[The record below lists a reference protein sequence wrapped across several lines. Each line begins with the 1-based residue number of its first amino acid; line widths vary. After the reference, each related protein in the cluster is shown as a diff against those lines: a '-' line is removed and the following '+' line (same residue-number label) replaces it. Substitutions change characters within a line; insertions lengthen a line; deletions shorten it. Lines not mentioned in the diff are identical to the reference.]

1 MVTVTDST
9 SVTAG
14 STAVSVAVNP
24 RLSVTAVAGPNPT
37 EVSKATSFTI
47 IPADGA
53 GTITCRWA
61 FGDTTTGTGCSTTH
75 TYAATGSFTANV
87 TAIDGLGVTATS
99 SVSVTVNARLTV
111 TVAASPNPAEVGS
124 TIGFTAHTTSGVG
137 AATCNWTFGDGA
149 TGTGCTTTHTYASQ
163 GTFTASVTAT
173 DTVNV
178 TATTNISVTVNA
190 KLAVT
195 AVTSPRPTEVGTAV
209 SFTSTPAGGVGTV
222 TCSWAFGDTTTG
234 TGCSTTHTYAA
245 TGSFTANVTAI
256 DGLGVTATSSV
267 SLTVNAKLT
276 VTVAASPNL
285 TEVGALVDFTAPTTG
300 GVGAATCNWAFG
312 DGGTANICSASH
324 TYITSG
330 PFNPTVTVTDALSM
344 TASSSVS
351 VTVNAR
357 LTLTATAGPNPTDDG
372 VRVGLAP
379 VTAGGVGAITCSWAF
394 GDTKIGRAHV

>member
-1 MVTVTDST
+1 GSALAVILVISANPTELAVSTTFTARATGGSPPYASYNWTFGDGTTATTTTATTNHTYNATGTFSAMVTVTDST

-47 IPADGA
+47 MPADGA
-53 GTITCRWA
+53 GTI
-61 FGDTTTGTGCSTTH
+61 
-75 TYAATGSFTANV
+75 
-87 TAIDGLGVTATS
+87 I
-99 SVSVTVNARLTV
+99 
-111 TVAASPNPAEVGS
+111 
-124 TIGFTAHTTSGVG
+124 
-137 AATCNWTFGDGA
+137 CNWAFGDGA

-234 TGCSTTHTYAA
+234 A
-245 TGSFTANVTAI
+245 
-256 DGLGVTATSSV
+256 
-267 SLTVNAKLT
+267 
-276 VTVAASPNL
+276 
-285 TEVGALVDFTAPTTG
+285 E
-300 GVGAATCNWAFG
+300 
-312 DGGTANICSASH
+312 
-324 TYITSG
+324 
-330 PFNPTVTVTDALSM
+330 
-344 TASSSVS
+344 
-351 VTVNAR
+351 
-357 LTLTATAGPNPTDDG
+357 
-372 VRVGLAP
+372 
-379 VTAGGVGAITCSWAF
+379 
-394 GDTKIGRAHV
+394 IGRAHV